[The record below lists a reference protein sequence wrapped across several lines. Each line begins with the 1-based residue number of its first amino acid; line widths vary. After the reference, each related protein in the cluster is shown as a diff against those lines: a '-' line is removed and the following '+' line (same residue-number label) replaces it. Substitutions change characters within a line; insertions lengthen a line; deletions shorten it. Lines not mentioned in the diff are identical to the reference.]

1 MVDEAGERKT
11 REPWNQQIMRAS
23 ERFKKFFENLNNLS
37 HMVCRLKN
45 EKQKIF
51 KNENNIVSAHYTECP
66 RGPPPHSCLLA
77 IF

>member
-1 MVDEAGERKT
+1 MVDEAGEGKT

-45 EKQKIF
+45 ET
-51 KNENNIVSAHYTECP
+51 KNFQE
-66 RGPPPHSCLLA
+66 RK
-77 IF
+77 